1 MEKIVIKPLLH
12 PKILQPILRKTK
24 FITFNDI
31 ASQKR
36 TKFSLEN
43 INNEKDIGA
52 IIQFIHNLAPQ
63 HEKKGLEYPEIGFIR
78 ESEDIVCYGDYN
90 DIEAILIAS
99 GWNRFIN
106 KFSSEFSA
114 DLQVRVSSLDEAKK
128 LFSDIICKE
137 EQDLTFFN
145 KISEKLYKDIGA
157 VLLYSLSFLQKGVL
171 SEEEI
176 KGLQSIKENLL
187 KIMEKEEV
195 KNSGLEMR
203 LNFHI
208 LCIREKIIQYSSGD
222 ELNLLFEEWLKL
234 FLKFDIFNEYNLSF
248 FVSTPLRQALYN
260 YIICVKKM
268 SEMGEKK
275 FLGNKKEFYTELIE
289 KSPMVMGNGYFNGH
303 RPITLNLVH
312 RFVEKYR
319 NEFNNYVIK
328 SFKIEDLYKHF
339 FEFSKIQS
347 LISLNYSL
355 EAVLNYEEN
364 VLITKQES
372 IYPENL
378 KISNNDKKL
387 NFENAQATNS
397 DLRNKMLIK
406 LYNLRDCEVMIT
418 CIKNKREFEKTDY
431 VIEIN
436 NTNLRQ
442 HLNEYKTEEL
452 DKEIGLLIK
461 SSRILLGENF
471 IKSKGHY
478 YARFLNKKEKFFIF
492 EIIFLYSN
500 QTESFIVALAAEDF
514 ICKGQI
520 KKIDMI

>member
-1 MEKIVIKPLLH
+1 MDTIK
-12 PKILQPILRKTK
+12 
-24 FITFNDI
+24 
-31 ASQKR
+31 
-36 TKFSLEN
+36 
-43 INNEKDIGA
+43 
-52 IIQFIHNLAPQ
+52 
-63 HEKKGLEYPEIGFIR
+63 
-78 ESEDIVCYGDYN
+78 
-90 DIEAILIAS
+90 
-99 GWNRFIN
+99 
-106 KFSSEFSA
+106 SA
-114 DLQVRVSSLDEAKK
+114 RDLFDS
-128 LFSDIICKE
+128 
-137 EQDLTFFN
+137 
-145 KISEKLYKDIGA
+145 
-157 VLLYSLSFLQKGVL
+157 
-171 SEEEI
+171 EI
-176 KGLQSIKENLL
+176 KELQSIKENLL

-372 IYPENL
+372 IYPESL